1 MKETKMSLE
10 SIDPVEYGK
19 LISKVESLEK
29 KIDKM
34 ETALDELLALANKG
48 RGGFWAGMM
57 IASLIG
63 AVISYVSRM
72 MMSHG

>member
-1 MKETKMSLE
+1 MSE
-10 SIDPVEYGK
+10 PIDPVEYGK

-34 ETALDELLALANKG
+34 EVALDELLALANKG

-57 IASLIG
+57 IASLVG
-63 AVISYVSRM
+63 AVISYISR
-72 MMSHG
+72 SVLEH

>member
-1 MKETKMSLE
+1 MSE
-10 SIDPVEYGK
+10 PIDPVEYGK

-57 IASLIG
+57 IASLVG

-72 MMSHG
+72 VLGH

>member
-1 MKETKMSLE
+1 MSEILN
-10 SIDPVEYGK
+10 SVEYGK
-19 LISKVESLEK
+19 LIAKVEMLEK

-63 AVISYVSRM
+63 AVISYFSKLLL
-72 MMSHG
+72 SH

>member
-1 MKETKMSLE
+1 ME
-10 SIDPVEYGK
+10 SIDRVEYGK
-19 LISKVESLEK
+19 MLATVSALEK

-34 ETALDELLALANKG
+34 ETTLDELLALANKG

-63 AVISYVSRM
+63 ALVSYFSKAFM
-72 MMSHG
+72 GN

>member
-1 MKETKMSLE
+1 MAFEP
-10 SIDPVEYGK
+10 IDPVEYGK

-57 IASLIG
+57 IASLLG
-63 AVISYVSRM
+63 AIISYVSRAFVG
-72 MMSHG
+72 H

>member
-1 MKETKMSLE
+1 MDD
-10 SIDPVEYGK
+10 INPVEYGK
-19 LISKVESLEK
+19 LISKVELLEK

-34 ETALDELLALANKG
+34 ETALEELLALANKG

-63 AVISYVSRM
+63 AVISYVSRAM
-72 MMSHG
+72 LGH

>member
-1 MKETKMSLE
+1 MSE
-10 SIDPVEYGK
+10 PIDPVEYGK

-63 AVISYVSRM
+63 AVISYFSKLLL
-72 MMSHG
+72 SH

>member
-1 MKETKMSLE
+1 MSEILD
-10 SIDPVEYGK
+10 SVEYGK
-19 LISKVESLEK
+19 LIAKVEMLEK

-63 AVISYVSRM
+63 AVISYFSKLLL
-72 MMSHG
+72 SH

>member
-1 MKETKMSLE
+1 MSE
-10 SIDPVEYGK
+10 PIDPVEYGK

-34 ETALDELLALANKG
+34 ENALDELLALANKG

-57 IASLIG
+57 IASLVG
-63 AVISYVSRM
+63 AVISYVSRAFVG
-72 MMSHG
+72 H

>member
-1 MKETKMSLE
+1 MTDI
-10 SIDPVEYGK
+10 IDPIEYGR
-19 LISKVESLEK
+19 LIATVANLEK

-34 ETALDELLALANKG
+34 ETNLEELLALANKG

-63 AVISYVSRM
+63 AFVSY
-72 MMSHG
+72 MSKFIFGH

>member
-1 MKETKMSLE
+1 MSEIL
-10 SIDPVEYGK
+10 DTVEYGK
-19 LISKVESLEK
+19 LIAKVEMLEK

-34 ETALDELLALANKG
+34 ENALDELLALANKG

-63 AVISYVSRM
+63 AVISYVSRAM
-72 MMSHG
+72 IGHA

>member
-1 MKETKMSLE
+1 MSE
-10 SIDPVEYGK
+10 PIDPVEYGK

-63 AVISYVSRM
+63 AVISYVSRAM
-72 MMSHG
+72 MGH

>member
-1 MKETKMSLE
+1 MSE
-10 SIDPVEYGK
+10 PIDPVEYGK

-34 ETALDELLALANKG
+34 ENALDELLALANKG

-57 IASLIG
+57 IASLVG
-63 AVISYVSRM
+63 AIISYISRAFVG
-72 MMSHG
+72 H

>member
-1 MKETKMSLE
+1 MVN
-10 SIDPVEYGK
+10 IDPIEYGR
-19 LISKVESLEK
+19 LIATVAALEK

-34 ETALDELLALANKG
+34 ETSLEELLALANKG

-63 AVISYVSRM
+63 AIISYISRAM
-72 MMSHG
+72 IGH